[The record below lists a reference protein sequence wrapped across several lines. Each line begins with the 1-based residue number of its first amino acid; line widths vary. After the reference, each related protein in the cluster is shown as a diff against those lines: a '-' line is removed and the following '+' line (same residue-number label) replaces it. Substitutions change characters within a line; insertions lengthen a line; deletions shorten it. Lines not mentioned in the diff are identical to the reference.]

1 MKRIIIFLLIT
12 LLTVALFSQN
22 VPEGYILQYQQDFSG
37 INPIN
42 DFRSDDFQFWTVK
55 SANRN
60 KYLAFNHSTNMD
72 SSVHSPLN
80 ICLVDNFIFGDFI
93 IEVSLMHSGDSA
105 GGELSILFGMKD
117 SLKYYCVNFTSKDED
132 QNNGIFVVEN
142 EQRVEIPCTRN
153 KSVRWNP
160 GKWHKIR
167 VERNI
172 VDTSIK
178 VFFDDMKEPYLETQD
193 RTFIMGYI
201 GFGSG
206 RGESRID
213 NIKIWSQTSIPEPVH
228 FLKNILERSN

>member
-37 INPIN
+37 NNPIN
-42 DFRSDDFQFWTVK
+42 DFRSDNFQFWTVK

-105 GGELSILFGMKD
+105 GG
-117 SLKYYCVNFTSKDED
+117 
-132 QNNGIFVVEN
+132 
-142 EQRVEIPCTRN
+142 
-153 KSVRWNP
+153 
-160 GKWHKIR
+160 
-167 VERNI
+167 
-172 VDTSIK
+172 
-178 VFFDDMKEPYLETQD
+178 
-193 RTFIMGYI
+193 
-201 GFGSG
+201 
-206 RGESRID
+206 
-213 NIKIWSQTSIPEPVH
+213 
-228 FLKNILERSN
+228 